1 MQYAKLRGKIR
12 EIYGTNYIFAK
23 EVGMHPSVLSSKLN
37 GKYDWT
43 RREIV
48 NICSALDI
56 PLEKA
61 HAYFFSQKVGI
72 SKQ

>member
-12 EIYGTNYIFAK
+12 EVYGTNNIFAK
-23 EVGMHPSVLSSKLN
+23 EIGMHPSVLSSKLN
-37 GKYDWT
+37 GRFDWT

-61 HAYFFSQKVGI
+61 YAYFFNSKVGI

>member
-12 EIYGTNYIFAK
+12 EVYGTNNIFAK
-23 EVGMHPSVLSSKLN
+23 EIGMHPSVLSSKLN

-48 NICSALDI
+48 NICAALDI

-61 HAYFFSQKVGI
+61 YAYFFNSKVGI